1 VWGINVRP
9 AATNWTAVGSL
20 STFGAAAVALVAVL
34 VTLWVYSRQNRLAR
48 VAVIRSLM
56 AVVLRSSG
64 QIYSLTLES
73 AIVMAE
79 SEVRAFRDK
88 LGSSADADTFR
99 KYFFQQ
105 DYYFVVWSSVIAGY
119 VTSPAYSRLSDL
131 WDEIDK
137 ASAELRGT
145 LKIFKYS
152 AKLITDTS
160 RFACYPQLSLS
171 LVEKM
176 RHDPK
181 LAASYDNISNLDELT
196 LAVATKLGRK
206 LYKELTPYVPDRLY
220 YVASFVE
227 DLYAAIGSMKD
238 RYVLRL
244 TWDRRFDW
252 HRLSMVPATSAAAAP
267 SGPAV
272 GSPSASASTTAPV
285 PLRETI
291 AEGLDNAAPRDLPGP
306 APISRAGRKAS
317 SREMKIISS

>member
-1 VWGINVRP
+1 VRP

-145 LKIFKYS
+145 LKIFS
-152 AKLITDTS
+152 I
-160 RFACYPQLSLS
+160 
-171 LVEKM
+171 
-176 RHDPK
+176 
-181 LAASYDNISNLDELT
+181 
-196 LAVATKLGRK
+196 
-206 LYKELTPYVPDRLY
+206 
-220 YVASFVE
+220 
-227 DLYAAIGSMKD
+227 
-238 RYVLRL
+238 
-244 TWDRRFDW
+244 RR
-252 HRLSMVPATSAAAAP
+252 S
-267 SGPAV
+267 
-272 GSPSASASTTAPV
+272 
-285 PLRETI
+285 
-291 AEGLDNAAPRDLPGP
+291 
-306 APISRAGRKAS
+306 
-317 SREMKIISS
+317 

>member
-1 VWGINVRP
+1 
-9 AATNWTAVGSL
+9 
-20 STFGAAAVALVAVL
+20 
-34 VTLWVYSRQNRLAR
+34 
-48 VAVIRSLM
+48 
-56 AVVLRSSG
+56 
-64 QIYSLTLES
+64 
-73 AIVMAE
+73 
-79 SEVRAFRDK
+79 
-88 LGSSADADTFR
+88 
-99 KYFFQQ
+99 
-105 DYYFVVWSSVIAGY
+105 
-119 VTSPAYSRLSDL
+119 
-131 WDEIDK
+131 
-137 ASAELRGT
+137 
-145 LKIFKYS
+145 
-152 AKLITDTS
+152 
-160 RFACYPQLSLS
+160 
-171 LVEKM
+171 M

-285 PLRETI
+285 PLREPI
-291 AEGLDNAAPRDLPGP
+291 AEGLDNAAPKGSAGAGANIEGWKKGQQQRDEDHLKLIGKLLTDLKPFVRPEEFAKLQSWVEMCKETKIVTIGSKP
-306 APISRAGRKAS
+306 EIALGSWTREGGRSA
-317 SREMKIISS
+317 